1 MKYFM
6 ILLVIVL
13 FAFETLFYIQMLQQ
27 NSYNEKNR
35 FLKFTLKNIK
45 ENINYFALKLLFG
58 ISLILF
64 ANFEFILYVYF
75 FLIMFIL
82 IYSSVLQYKKY
93 NKKLPLKFTK
103 RVIRIFSLDII
114 SYLILMII
122 CFNKNLT
129 FLLGI
134 ELIFIS
140 LLPFVLIILNYILSK
155 YWVYK
160 EL

>member
-6 ILLVIVL
+6 IVLVIVL
-13 FAFETLFYIQMLQQ
+13 FAFESLFYIQMLQQ

-82 IYSSVLQYKKY
+82 IYLFIRDCTLGCNFRYCFSV
-93 NKKLPLKFTK
+93 FET
-103 RVIRIFSLDII
+103 
-114 SYLILMII
+114 
-122 CFNKNLT
+122 
-129 FLLGI
+129 LLLFAFGR
-134 ELIFIS
+134 
-140 LLPFVLIILNYILSK
+140 
-155 YWVYK
+155 
-160 EL
+160 

>member
-13 FAFETLFYIQMLQQ
+13 FAFESLFYIQMLQQ

-82 IYSSVLQYKKY
+82 IYSSVLQ
-93 NKKLPLKFTK
+93 
-103 RVIRIFSLDII
+103 
-114 SYLILMII
+114 
-122 CFNKNLT
+122 
-129 FLLGI
+129 
-134 ELIFIS
+134 
-140 LLPFVLIILNYILSK
+140 
-155 YWVYK
+155 
-160 EL
+160 